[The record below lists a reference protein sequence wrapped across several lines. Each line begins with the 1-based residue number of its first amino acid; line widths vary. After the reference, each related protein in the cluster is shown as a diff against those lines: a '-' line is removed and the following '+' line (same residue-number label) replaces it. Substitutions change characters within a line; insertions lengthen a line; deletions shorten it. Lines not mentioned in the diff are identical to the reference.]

1 MRRGK
6 ERMSLRGAQ
15 RRSNPQFGGK
25 SSDDEIAA
33 LTPFARNDIV
43 VIGGGIAGLSAALH
57 LAERGLHPLVLE
69 ADTQYLGG
77 RLAGG
82 ETVEVNGYK
91 FRLEHGVHG
100 IWSQYRNL
108 QAMLARHNLRPVF
121 VPAEEETWI
130 YRSGGFLGR
139 ADVGSAIRRSPFP
152 PPLHY
157 LALFLRPRFLWMLDI
172 RDWVSLVRTWAGLV
186 MAIGIDPFAES
197 QPLEGLTL
205 GQMTR
210 KWSPALR
217 AFFLGLARNGLSS
230 HPDEVPMSGFIA
242 FLRFYTLLRRD
253 AWVFSYLPEDG
264 GTSICEPLGDRV
276 RQLGGSIRFGARV
289 TRVARQGSEW
299 LVTWE
304 TAEGQASAHA
314 GQVILATDSQ
324 NAQNILQ
331 ASFGEQKLFF
341 PRSLSN
347 AIVRLWFDTPP
358 RRARPPSRADAFAG
372 RAAGSAGQ
380 AGGAEAG
387 VFTGEFT
394 LHNYFW
400 LDRLYNPFRRWARE
414 TGGSALEAH
423 IYGPDEVLVQPDAV
437 LLAQAIQDV
446 QAAWPELRGHRIYGH
461 IQRNPATH
469 TLPAVGPDDKHL
481 GTVTLWE
488 GLFCAGDWVRH
499 PAPAFFLERACLTGI
514 EAANAV
520 LEARGLATWPTLP
533 YLPPEPFA
541 AWIEYLMQRGRR
553 RVREKR
559 GKSTRDEQR

>member
-1 MRRGK
+1 MATHPHDT
-6 ERMSLRGAQ
+6 L
-15 RRSNPQFGGK
+15 
-25 SSDDEIAA
+25 I
-33 LTPFARNDIV
+33 
-43 VIGGGIAGLSAALH
+43 IGGGVAGLSAALH

-69 ADTQYLGG
+69 ADPQYLGG

-82 ETVEVNGYK
+82 ETVEVDGYE

-108 QAMLARHNLRPVF
+108 QAMLARHNLRPVL

-130 YRSGGFLGR
+130 YKSGGFLGR
-139 ADVGSAIRRSPFP
+139 ANVGSAIRRSVFP

-157 LALFLRPRFLWMLDI
+157 LGLFLHPRFLWMLDV
-172 RDWVSLVRTWAGLV
+172 RDWVSLPRTWAGLV
-186 MAIGIDPFAES
+186 MAMGIDPFAES
-197 QPLEGLTL
+197 QPMEGLML
-205 GQMTR
+205 GDMTR

-253 AWVFSYLPEDG
+253 AWFFSYLPEDG
-264 GTSICEPLGDRV
+264 GTSVCEPLGERI
-276 RQLGGSIRFGARV
+276 RELNGSIRLGCKV
-289 TRVARQGSEW
+289 TRVAREGDEW

-304 TAEGQASAHA
+304 SADGGESARAKH
-314 GQVILATDSQ
+314 VVLATDSQ
-324 NAQNILQ
+324 NTEKIIQE
-331 ASFGEQKLFF
+331 SFGEQDLFF
-341 PRSLSN
+341 PRSLAN
-347 AIVRLWFDTPP
+347 AIVRLWFDAPP
-358 RRARPPSRADAFAG
+358 RK
-372 RAAGSAGQ
+372 
-380 AGGAEAG
+380 GAEAG
-387 VFTGEFT
+387 IFTGEFT

-423 IYGPDEVLVQPDAV
+423 IYGPEEVLAQPEAA

-446 QAAWPELRGHRIYGH
+446 QATWPELRGHRIKGH
-461 IQRNPATH
+461 VQRNPDTH
-469 TLPAVGPDDKHL
+469 TLPAVGPEEKHL
-481 GTVTLWE
+481 GTRMPWE
-488 GLFCAGDWVRH
+488 GLFCAGDWVYH

-520 LEARGLATWPTLP
+520 LEAHDLEPWPLLP

-541 AWIEYLMQRGRR
+541 AWIEHLMQRGRR
-553 RVREKR
+553 RMRDKR
-559 GKSTRDEQR
+559 KNKQGAL

>member
-1 MRRGK
+1 MRNNNCDT
-6 ERMSLRGAQ
+6 L
-15 RRSNPQFGGK
+15 
-25 SSDDEIAA
+25 I
-33 LTPFARNDIV
+33 
-43 VIGGGIAGLSAALH
+43 IGGGIAGLSAALH

-69 ADTQYLGG
+69 ADPQYLGG
-77 RLAGG
+77 RLAGS

-91 FRLEHGVHG
+91 FRLEHGIHG

-139 ADVGSAIRRSPFP
+139 ADVGSAIRRSIFP

-197 QPLEGLTL
+197 QPMEGLTL
-205 GQMTR
+205 GQMTL

-230 HPDEVPMSGFIA
+230 HPDEVPISGFIA

-276 RQLGGSIRFGARV
+276 RQLGGSIHLGAKV
-289 TRVARQGSEW
+289 ARVARQGSGW

-304 TAEGQASAHA
+304 TVEGQESARA
-314 GQVILATDSQ
+314 AQVILATDSQ
-324 NAQNILQ
+324 NAKNLLDE
-331 ASFGEQKLFF
+331 SFGENNLFF

-347 AIVRLWFDTPP
+347 AIVRLWFDIPP
-358 RRARPPSRADAFAG
+358 PRARP
-372 RAAGSAGQ
+372 GSAVL

-387 VFTGEFT
+387 IFTGEFT

-400 LDRLYNPFRRWARE
+400 LDRLYNPYRRWARE
-414 TGGSALEAH
+414 TGGNALEAH
-423 IYGPDEVLVQPDAV
+423 IYGPDEVLAQPDAA

-446 QAAWPELRGHRIYGH
+446 QAAWPELRGHRIFSH
-461 IQRNPATH
+461 IQRNPASH
-469 TLPAVGPDDKHL
+469 TLPAIGPEEKHL
-481 GTVTLWE
+481 GTLTPWE
-488 GLFCAGDWVRH
+488 GLFCAGDWIRH

-520 LEARGLATWPTLP
+520 LETRGLEPWPTLP

-541 AWIEYLMQRGRR
+541 AWIEHLMQRGRR
-553 RVREKR
+553 QVRERR
-559 GKSTRDEQR
+559 GKSTGGERG

>member
-1 MRRGK
+1 MRRDNDLPTLHALLPEG
-6 ERMSLRGAQ
+6 EG
-15 RRSNPQFGGK
+15 RR
-25 SSDDEIAA
+25 DEG
-33 LTPFARNDIV
+33 NDTII
-43 VIGGGIAGLSAALH
+43 IGGGIAGLSAALH

-69 ADTQYLGG
+69 ADPTYLGG

-82 ETVEVNGYK
+82 ETVEVNGYQ

-108 QAMLARHNLRPVF
+108 QAMLARHNLRPVL

-139 ADVGSAIRRSPFP
+139 ADVGSAIRHSVFP

-157 LALFLRPRFLWMLDI
+157 LELFLHPRFLWMLDV
-172 RDWVSLVRTWAGLV
+172 RDWVSLFRTWAGLV

-197 QPLEGLTL
+197 QPMEGLTL

-230 HPDEVPMSGFIA
+230 HPDEVPISGFIA

-253 AWVFSYLPEDG
+253 AWVFSYLPENG

-276 RQLGGSIRFGARV
+276 RQLGGSIRLGTRV
-289 TRVARQGSEW
+289 TRVAREGSEW
-299 LVTWE
+299 LVTWKS
-304 TAEGQASAHA
+304 AEGQESARA
-314 GQVILATDSQ
+314 AQVILATDSQ
-324 NAQNILQ
+324 NAKNILNE
-331 ASFGEQKLFF
+331 SFGESDLFF

-347 AIVRLWFDTPP
+347 AIVRLWFDAKP
-358 RRARPPSRADAFAG
+358 RR
-372 RAAGSAGQ
+372 
-380 AGGAEAG
+380 GAEAG
-387 VFTGEFT
+387 ILTGEFT
-394 LHNYFW
+394 LHNFFW
-400 LDRLYNPFRRWARE
+400 LDQLYNPFRRWARE

-423 IYGPDEVLVQPDAV
+423 IYGPDEVLAQPDAA

-446 QAAWPELRGHRIYGH
+446 QAAWPELRGHRIFAH
-461 IQRNPATH
+461 IQRNPAAH
-469 TLPAVGPDDKHL
+469 TLPAVGPEEKHL
-481 GTVTLWE
+481 GTVTPWD

-520 LEARGLATWPTLP
+520 LDTRGLEPWPTLP

-541 AWIEYLMQRGRR
+541 AWIEHLMQRGRGRIRAKR
-553 RVREKR
+553 RN
-559 GKSTRDEQR
+559 SQHDTL

>member
-1 MRRGK
+1 MRRDNVLPSPPSPLPGG
-6 ERMSLRGAQ
+6 EG
-15 RRSNPQFGGK
+15 RSREGF
-25 SSDDEIAA
+25 DTLI
-33 LTPFARNDIV
+33 
-43 VIGGGIAGLSAALH
+43 IGGGVAGLSAALH

-69 ADTQYLGG
+69 ADPAYLGG

-82 ETVEVNGYK
+82 ETVEVNGYP

-108 QAMLARHNLRPVF
+108 QAMLARHTLRPVF
-121 VPAEEETWI
+121 VPAEEESWI

-139 ADVGSAIRRSPFP
+139 ADVGSAIRRSIFP

-157 LALFLRPRFLWMLDI
+157 LELFLRPRFLWMLDV

-186 MAIGIDPFAES
+186 MAVGIDPFAES
-197 QPLEGLTL
+197 QPMEGLTL

-276 RQLGGSIRFGARV
+276 RQLGGSIQLGARV
-289 TRVARQGSEW
+289 TRVARQGEDW
-299 LVTWE
+299 LVAWE
-304 TAEGQASAHA
+304 SATGQESACA
-314 GQVILATDSQ
+314 AQVILATDSQ
-324 NAQNILQ
+324 NAKNLLQ
-331 ASFGEQKLFF
+331 ASFGPLDLFF
-341 PRSLSN
+341 PRSLAN
-347 AIVRLWFDTPP
+347 AIVRLWFDRQP
-358 RRARPPSRADAFAG
+358 RHAR
-372 RAAGSAGQ
+372 

-387 VFTGEFT
+387 IFTGEFT

-423 IYGPDEVLVQPDAV
+423 IYGPDEVLAQPDAA
-437 LLAQAIQDV
+437 LLASAIQDV
-446 QAAWPELRGHRIYGH
+446 QAAWPELRGHRIFSH
-461 IQRNPATH
+461 VQRNPASH
-469 TLPAVGPDDKHL
+469 TLPAVGPGEKHL
-481 GTVTLWE
+481 GTCTPWD

-514 EAANAV
+514 EAANTV
-520 LEARGLATWPTLP
+520 LEARGLEPWPTLP

-541 AWIEYLMQRGRR
+541 AWVEHLMQRGRR
-553 RVREKR
+553 RIREKR
-559 GKSTRDEQR
+559 GKSTGDPQKGTM